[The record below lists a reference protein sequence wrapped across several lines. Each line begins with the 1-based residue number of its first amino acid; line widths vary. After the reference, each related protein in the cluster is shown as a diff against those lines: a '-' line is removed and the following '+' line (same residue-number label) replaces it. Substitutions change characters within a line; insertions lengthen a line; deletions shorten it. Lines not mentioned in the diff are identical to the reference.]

1 MSASDLDNP
10 AFQDDDL
17 AREWFEARLW
27 PNGAVCPHCGVTGE
41 GGVTRLQGKGGA
53 KGTKHRPGCFQCNAC
68 RSQFTVTVGTVME
81 RSKIGLH
88 IWLKAM
94 YLLSASKKGMSTH
107 QLHRM
112 LGISLKSAWFLMH
125 RIREAM
131 REPKFAAA
139 LGGRGR
145 PVQADETF
153 IGRRTTRAGEKRKRG
168 YAAKELVVSLADD
181 KQVRSFH
188 VEEVN
193 SATLKPILRQQIDK
207 AAMVF
212 TDEATY
218 YAGLKADFPAGHFTV
233 QHNIGEYVRGGA
245 TVNRCE
251 NYFSIL
257 KRGLNG
263 VYQHVSSQHLKR
275 YVGEFDFRYN
285 YRVGLGFTDMQRT
298 EYVARGAAGKRL
310 TYQRTRQQPEAEA
323 SA

>member
-1 MSASDLDNP
+1 MSAQLDNP

-17 AREWFEARLW
+17 AREWFEARIW
-27 PNGAVCPHCGVTGE
+27 PNGPICPHCGSFGD
-41 GGVTRLQGKGGA
+41 GVRKLCGKA
-53 KGTKHRPGCFQCNAC
+53 HRPGLFQCNAC
-68 RSQFTVTVGTVME
+68 REQFTVTVGTVME

-94 YLLSASKKGMSTH
+94 YLLSSSKKGISTH

-112 LGISLKSAWFLMH
+112 LGVSLKSTWFLMH
-125 RIREAM
+125 RIREAA
-131 REPKFAAA
+131 REPY
-139 LGGRGR
+139 LGVLMGGRGE

-153 IGRRTTRAGEKRKRG
+153 IGRRTTRAGEVRKRG
-168 YAAKELVVSLADD
+168 YAAKEPVVTLIDGKHA
-181 KQVRSFH
+181 RSFH
-188 VEEVN
+188 VAEVN
-193 SATLKPILRQQIDK
+193 AATLKPILREQISK
-207 AAMVF
+207 AAMVY

-218 YAGLKADFPAGHFTV
+218 YGGLKVDFPAGHFTV

-257 KRGLNG
+257 KRGING
-263 VYQHVSSQHLKR
+263 VYQHVSPTHLKR

-285 YRVGLGFTDMQRT
+285 TRIALGYSDMDRT
-298 EYVARGAAGKRL
+298 EKLARGTVGKRL

-323 SA
+323 S

>member
-1 MSASDLDNP
+1 MSVMLDSP
-10 AFQDDDL
+10 AFQSDEL

-27 PNGAVCPHCGVTGE
+27 PDGPICSHCGAFGDA
-41 GGVTRLQGKGGA
+41 VTRMQGSA
-53 KGTKHRPGCFQCNAC
+53 HRAGCCQCNAC
-68 RSQFTVTVGTVME
+68 RQQFTVTTGTVME

-94 YLLSASKKGMSTH
+94 FLLSSSKKGISTH

-112 LGISLKSAWFLMH
+112 LGVSLKSTWFLMH
-125 RIREAM
+125 RIREAA
-131 REPKFAAA
+131 REPY
-139 LGGRGR
+139 LGVLMGGRGE

-153 IGRRTTRAGEKRKRG
+153 VGRRTTRAGEVRQRG
-168 YAAKELVVSLADD
+168 YAAKEPILTLVDG
-181 KQVRSFH
+181 KQARSFH
-188 VEEVN
+188 VPEVN
-193 SATLKPILRQQIDK
+193 AATLKPILREQINK

-218 YAGLKADFPAGHFTV
+218 YRGLKVDFPAGHFTV

-257 KRGLNG
+257 KRGING
-263 VYQHVSSQHLKR
+263 VYQHVSPQHLKR
-275 YVGEFDFRYN
+275 YVGEYDFRYN
-285 YRVGLGFTDMQRT
+285 YRVSLGFDDMART
-298 EYVARGAAGKRL
+298 EKLAKGVVGKRL

>member
-1 MSASDLDNP
+1 MAAQLDNP
-10 AFQDDDL
+10 AFQDDNL

-27 PNGAVCPHCGVTGE
+27 PNGPVCPHCGSFGE
-41 GGVTRLQGKGGA
+41 GVTRLKGEGGA
-53 KGTKHRPGCFQCNAC
+53 KGKKHRAGCFQCNAC
-68 RSQFTVTVGTVME
+68 REQFTVTVGTVME

-112 LGISLKSAWFLMH
+112 LGVSLKSTWFLMH

-131 REPKFAAA
+131 REPYFGS
-139 LGGRGR
+139 LMGGRGS

-153 IGRRTTRAGEKRKRG
+153 IGRRTTRAGEVRQRG
-168 YAAKELVVSLADD
+168 YAAKEPILTLVDG
-181 KQVRSFH
+181 KQARSFH
-188 VEEVN
+188 VPEVN
-193 SATLKPILRQQIDK
+193 AATLKPILREQIDK
-207 AAMVF
+207 AAMVY

-218 YAGLKADFPAGHFTV
+218 YGGLKVDFPAGHFTV

-245 TVNRCE
+245 TVNACE

-257 KRGLNG
+257 KRGING
-263 VYQHVSSQHLKR
+263 TYQHVSPQHLKR
-275 YVGEFDFRYN
+275 YVGEFDFRFN
-285 YRVGLGFTDMQRT
+285 NRVGLGVDDMART
-298 EYVARGAAGKRL
+298 EKVARGAVGKRL

>member
-1 MSASDLDNP
+1 
-10 AFQDDDL
+10 
-17 AREWFEARLW
+17 
-27 PNGAVCPHCGVTGE
+27 
-41 GGVTRLQGKGGA
+41 
-53 KGTKHRPGCFQCNAC
+53 
-68 RSQFTVTVGTVME
+68 ME
-81 RSKIGLH
+81 RSKIDLH

-94 YLLSASKKGMSTH
+94 YLLSASKKGVSTH

-112 LGISLKSAWFLMH
+112 LGISLKSAWFLTQ

-131 REPKFAAA
+131 REPKFASV

-153 IGRRTTRAGEKRKRG
+153 IGRRTTRAGEVRKRG
-168 YAAKELVVSLADD
+168 YSAKEPVLSLVDD
-181 KQVRSFH
+181 KRVRSFD
-188 VEEVN
+188 VDEVN
-193 SATLKPILRQQIDK
+193 SAALKPILRQQIDK

-263 VYQHVSSQHLKR
+263 VYQHVSPWHLKR
-275 YVGEFDFRYN
+275 
-285 YRVGLGFTDMQRT
+285 
-298 EYVARGAAGKRL
+298 
-310 TYQRTRQQPEAEA
+310 
-323 SA
+323 